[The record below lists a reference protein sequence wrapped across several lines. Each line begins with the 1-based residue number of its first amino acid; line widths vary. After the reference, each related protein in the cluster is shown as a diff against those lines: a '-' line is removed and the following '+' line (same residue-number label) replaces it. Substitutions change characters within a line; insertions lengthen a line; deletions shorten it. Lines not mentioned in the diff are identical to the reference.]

1 MRLPNGKLAT
11 TDAKNASILAPHF
24 ERVYT
29 AHRPITWD
37 VINDIH
43 QRDILFKIDEP
54 IEWDEFIQAIRK
66 IYNDKPPG
74 LNEVPPDAYKIL
86 SNQKLDTLYSFLTA
100 YWQKKTDFIEWH
112 EVRVVPVPKSNDLSE
127 PKNGGERH

>member
-1 MRLPNGKLAT
+1 MRMRLPNGKLAT

-66 IYNDKPPG
+66 IYNDKPPRSQRSSPRR
-74 LNEVPPDAYKIL
+74 L
-86 SNQKLDTLYSFLTA
+86 
-100 YWQKKTDFIEWH
+100 
-112 EVRVVPVPKSNDLSE
+112 
-127 PKNGGERH
+127 

>member
-1 MRLPNGKLAT
+1 MTN
-11 TDAKNASILAPHF
+11 
-24 ERVYT
+24 
-29 AHRPITWD
+29 
-37 VINDIH
+37 
-43 QRDILFKIDEP
+43 
-54 IEWDEFIQAIRK
+54 
-66 IYNDKPPG
+66 PPG

-127 PKNGGERH
+127 PKMEESDINGHGIQNL